1 MITYDVEKQIGQLAK
16 LSFQGLSTDIKPTE
30 TYDGY
35 TLMNGTSFFELDN
48 QEVYFYDGDSKT
60 WLAQP

>member
-16 LSFQGLSTDIKPTE
+16 LSFQGLSTDTKPTE

-60 WLAQP
+60 WLSQP

>member
-16 LSFQGLSTDIKPTE
+16 LSFQGLSTDTKPTE

-35 TLMNGTSFFELDN
+35 TLMNGSSFFELDN

>member
-16 LSFQGLSTDIKPTE
+16 LSFQGLSTDTKPTE